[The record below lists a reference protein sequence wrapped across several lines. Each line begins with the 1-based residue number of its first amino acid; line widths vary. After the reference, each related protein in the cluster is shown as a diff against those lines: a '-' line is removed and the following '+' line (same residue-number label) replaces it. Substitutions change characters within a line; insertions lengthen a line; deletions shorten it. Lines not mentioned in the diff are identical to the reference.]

1 MAAVMALA
9 LSGLLVLAMT
19 GVFIGIG
26 KGFTATIERSGAD
39 IMIMQPGATSLI
51 GGPSG
56 VPRRFIPLA
65 YRHPEVVEVKPLDGA
80 GGSFQSIKT
89 YDPTMSQAERA
100 KMKAPRREFV
110 QTVIIDTAPG
120 SVTIP
125 RDYSQELV
133 DALRQ
138 PYTVAVDE
146 TALTKLGV
154 QLGDRALYNGR
165 TVTVVGVTRGYPNM
179 MQSTIVMSRDTL
191 RMVGQSDEGPRVGP
205 LMIKISDPARAQVVA
220 AQLTAMG
227 DGQWKAWTRQEL
239 ADANAGAMF
248 EEGILVIIIGGC
260 VVLGTIIGI
269 FPGAGATIASFISY
283 NLAQHTSREP
293 ETFGSGAVDGV
304 VASEAANSSSVGGAL
319 IPLLALGIPG
329 SATDAVLIGALQLHD
344 ITPGPLLFESNPEI
358 VYGIFTSL
366 LIANAVMLI
375 LGYYGVRLFAKVVE
389 VPTSILYP
397 MILAIALI
405 GSFAVRNSFFDVGA
419 CVGFGLTGWIFK
431 RYGYPVAPVVLGIVL
446 GNLLEENFRRAVMM
460 DGPMVFFTEP
470 FSLVMLVVAA
480 MLFGFPVYRN
490 FKLRR

>member
-80 GGSFQSIKT
+80 GGSFQSLKS

-154 QLGDRALYNGR
+154 KLGDRALYNGQ

-179 MQSTIVMSRDTL
+179 MQATIVMSRDTL
-191 RMVGQSDEGPRVGP
+191 RMVGQADEGPRVGP
-205 LMIKISDPARAQVVA
+205 LMVKISDPARAQVVA

-260 VVLGTIIGI
+260 VVLGTIIGVAITWQTLRGAIMANIKEFASLRALGVGMGSLRRIVMELSFWVGLVGVGAAI
-269 FPGAGATIASFISY
+269 FLTW
-283 NLAQHTSREP
+283 LVQQ
-293 ETFGSGAVDGV
+293 
-304 VASEAANSSSVGGAL
+304 
-319 IPLLALGIPG
+319 LAL
-329 SATDAVLIGALQLHD
+329 
-344 ITPGPLLFESNPEI
+344 
-358 VYGIFTSL
+358 
-366 LIANAVMLI
+366 ANAVI
-375 LGYYGVRLFAKVVE
+375 
-389 VPTSILYP
+389 
-397 MILAIALI
+397 IALPPGLLI
-405 GSFAVRNSFFDVGA
+405 FVG
-419 CVGFGLTGWIFK
+419 GGLI
-431 RYGYPVAPVVLGIVL
+431 II
-446 GNLLEENFRRAVMM
+446 
-460 DGPMVFFTEP
+460 
-470 FSLVMLVVAA
+470 A
-480 MLFGFPVYRN
+480 MLSGLLSMGVLKNSQPADL
-490 FKLRR
+490 LR